1 MSYKTTLLKETKN
14 IIKDIENEIR
24 KILET
29 NKNILAFDNINEWD
43 LKIVENNLK
52 IIEDKENLIK
62 AYKNNLQEILKMDNA
77 A

>member
-1 MSYKTTLLKETKN
+1 MSYKITLLKETKN

-29 NKNILAFDNINEWD
+29 NKNILSFDNINEWD